1 MHARLAVL
9 DALEVLRDA
18 PARVVAQNRAGWRL
32 HALPVVAERQERRV
46 LAEQRPVEIAE
57 EEERAAACRRRLLL
71 QAARVRVG
79 CERGCGAEGYRSA
92 EGTQHAV
99 CAMSLARFF
108 CDATPVAN
116 AARQLLEPASV
127 HAGGAA
133 LHYEQHT
140 THDRRPHGRAA
151 PSL

>member
-32 HALPVVAERQERRV
+32 DALPVVAERQERAV

-57 EEERAAACRRRLLL
+57 EEERAAACRRRLLH
-71 QAARVRVG
+71 AARVRMG

-99 CAMSLARFF
+99 RDELGFSAPRRSPTQRS
-108 CDATPVAN
+108 TS
-116 AARQLLEPASV
+116 R
-127 HAGGAA
+127 HA
-133 LHYEQHT
+133 E
-140 THDRRPHGRAA
+140 
-151 PSL
+151 